1 MNNNNINNETATVS
15 TQHTNVAE
23 EYNIM
28 SDTFVSSF
36 RIATEMRKRRG
47 TTMYTRVLTCDS
59 TLESG
64 NRWYYLIICKDIYEI
79 SCRLADIGSS
89 EENNYAQVKIMMADD
104 YSYTFNFR
112 YNHNAKAFY
121 EELFDEVFLE

>member
-1 MNNNNINNETATVS
+1 MNDNIITPTTVP
-15 TQHTNVAE
+15 TTPQPNPAE

-28 SDTFVSSF
+28 SDTFVTSF

-47 TTMYTRVLTCDS
+47 TTTYTRVLTCDS

-64 NRWYYLIICKDIYEI
+64 NRWYYLIICKEIYEI
-79 SCRLADIGSS
+79 YCRLADIGSS